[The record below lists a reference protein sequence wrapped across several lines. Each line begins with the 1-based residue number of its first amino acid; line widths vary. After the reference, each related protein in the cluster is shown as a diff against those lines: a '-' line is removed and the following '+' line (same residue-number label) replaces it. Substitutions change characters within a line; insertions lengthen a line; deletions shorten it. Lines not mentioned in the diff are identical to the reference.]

1 MAGGRHPA
9 KSKKCRG
16 RFHQNHSESTN
27 MSSLG
32 RENAIHNRIT
42 VIYLTKPNKKHCKTH
57 DFNVTLGCKS
67 TWIGGR
73 FSTRRMYDMN
83 RHTQHLPQAKFFEG
97 CMPAASTRLLEVW
110 GRKNSGFAS
119 SCNLHPCNFF
129 PNCSHHGVA
138 ACPDWRLKRLQIS
151 TWVVAIALAK
161 VVVAVVVGGV
171 RVLVVVV
178 VLMFLPSSL
187 PVARG

>member
-1 MAGGRHPA
+1 MFAVGSGAGNKKSGRWTTPSQ
-9 KSKKCRG
+9 SKKCRG

-32 RENAIHNRIT
+32 RENAIHKRNT

-97 CMPAASTRLLEVW
+97 CMPAASTRLSRSLGKKKLW
-110 GRKNSGFAS
+110 ICILLQSASMQFLSKLFPPWCGR
-119 SCNLHPCNFF
+119 
-129 PNCSHHGVA
+129 
-138 ACPDWRLKRLQIS
+138 
-151 TWVVAIALAK
+151 
-161 VVVAVVVGGV
+161 
-171 RVLVVVV
+171 
-178 VLMFLPSSL
+178 LP
-187 PVARG
+187 